1 MKEYL
6 ATIERFRAATM
17 DRLVL
22 QYKSIGPLLTKVA
35 VLVGEESAHR
45 LPKYYG
51 VWEKRIFSA
60 LTDMVLK
67 NLRLA
72 THLMHNSSSPLFRV
86 DVRLSAPELVLVPSA
101 GELYRMLRRM
111 FRSLLDSLKGFY
123 RWQHGT
129 CVLTKEL
136 VVEGEDTPVVFSF
149 YDDVSVHPQVVAEI
163 NEVERVIKEMFDA
176 IAAYLSRWKRYSALW
191 KLDKSGSVTKF
202 AAKNPSCAQYDNK
215 LHFYTRLSDEVM
227 QHKPTRR
234 IVFVELYLPPLM
246 ETVGNGALSWVESLG
261 GALADNTQQ
270 RTEDL
275 HERMDEWSQR
285 LKAEPSDLDALKS
298 ILRTMAEIRDQSLV
312 VQLEMDDLLERLR
325 TLEKYDA
332 VKVEEATQQ
341 RVLALPDAWQRLV
354 ADAEE
359 VDDALVAVK
368 FKFSRITNS
377 QVKTF
382 VGDTEAL
389 ADEFHQQGPAAYV
402 LLQMREASQDGR
414 RGRKREEEWGRA
426 GKREKEWGR
435 GGGKRSC
442 LCACVPACVCVRVCP
457 HVRVCVWV

>member
-1 MKEYL
+1 MFVKGEGQGCGCDCGCGHHGFGCGCGCGALFSSPLTLPPLTVSPLFTFGCRAPAEVKEYL

-202 AAKNPSCAQYDNK
+202 AAKNPSITAPDSP
-215 LHFYTRLSDEVM
+215 L
-227 QHKPTRR
+227 
-234 IVFVELYLPPLM
+234 LP
-246 ETVGNGALSWVESLG
+246 
-261 GALADNTQQ
+261 
-270 RTEDL
+270 
-275 HERMDEWSQR
+275 
-285 LKAEPSDLDALKS
+285 
-298 ILRTMAEIRDQSLV
+298 IL
-312 VQLEMDDLLERLR
+312 
-325 TLEKYDA
+325 
-332 VKVEEATQQ
+332 
-341 RVLALPDAWQRLV
+341 
-354 ADAEE
+354 
-359 VDDALVAVK
+359 
-368 FKFSRITNS
+368 
-377 QVKTF
+377 
-382 VGDTEAL
+382 
-389 ADEFHQQGPAAYV
+389 
-402 LLQMREASQDGR
+402 
-414 RGRKREEEWGRA
+414 
-426 GKREKEWGR
+426 
-435 GGGKRSC
+435 
-442 LCACVPACVCVRVCP
+442 
-457 HVRVCVWV
+457 